1 MGVASPGRPRCSA
14 GRRSKRWGCVRWE
27 APKEATGSEESVGQL
42 FKEGVVQAAARALAC
57 GTAVLLVTALCLSV
71 VKQEI
76 KEGIEFG
83 GRSALAHTSA
93 VAVEDE
99 VFNDVVLPKVKQNMR
114 EAIEYTIMRAERELV
129 AAPPAEDWVETVNA
143 FMRVTRCSA

>member
-1 MGVASPGRPRCSA
+1 M
-14 GRRSKRWGCVRWE
+14 
-27 APKEATGSEESVGQL
+27 
-42 FKEGVVQAAARALAC
+42 
-57 GTAVLLVTALCLSV
+57 LLVTALCLSV